1 MGDLRVGKRR
11 FKMDHKILRLYGI
24 GIDELRRAMINNIQ
38 LCQDWTTSPSG
49 RSGFASHQHR
59 KLAALGESMNRIFSH
74 MQAKLGGVLGFAPR
88 TQRAALVV
96 VMWGLGFTILVP
108 GVTAQKPPTQPS
120 SNRNAQGVPP
130 SVLAARA
137 SKPVQQEAMP
147 QQAVPPATQEQ
158 PPAPAVPPQVTY
170 EAGQLTI
177 VAENSKLSDVMSAL
191 RACTG
196 ADVDLPAGSSSERIW
211 ARLGPGPARQ
221 ILATLLGGTKLDY
234 VIQASESD
242 PDGIKNVWLTRR
254 TEGPAIATARPVA
267 PPARPL
273 PPRLSDSERR
283 VPVPNRN
290 AAEDRPPDDAVTPDA
305 APPTDAAPAA
315 PQTQPAP
322 TDAAPAGPTPAA
334 GSPPPQPAPV
344 ADAAASPD
352 TPASGASKPPTDTAG
367 QMIQTLQNMYEQRK
381 QMQLARTPQAP
392 N

>member
-1 MGDLRVGKRR
+1 VSPWVGAFWVGKPWVN
-11 FKMDHKILRLYGI
+11 MNHKVLRLYGI
-24 GIDELRRAMINNIQ
+24 GIDELRRAMINNR
-38 LCQDWTTSPSG
+38 LLSQDSTTSPSG
-49 RSGFASHQHR
+49 RSGFACHQN
-59 KLAALGESMNRIFSH
+59 LTWAALGESMNRIFSH
-74 MQAKLGGVLGFAPR
+74 MQATLAGVLGFAPR
-88 TQRAALVV
+88 TYATSLFLVIC
-96 VMWGLGFTILVP
+96 GLGFTILVP
-108 GVTAQKPPTQPS
+108 PLPAQKPATQNS
-120 SNRNAQGVPP
+120 SNGNAQGVPP
-130 SVLAARA
+130 TVLAARA

-158 PPAPAVPPQVTY
+158 APAPAAPPQVTY

-177 VAENSKLSDVMSAL
+177 IAENSKLSDVMSAL

-234 VIQASESD
+234 VIQASETD

-254 TEGPAIATARPVA
+254 TEGPAVASARPVT

-273 PPRLSDSERR
+273 PPRLSDAERR
-283 VPVPNRN
+283 VPVPNRS
-290 AAEDRPPDDAVTPDA
+290 AAEDRAPDDTASPDTAPPVDA
-305 APPTDAAPAA
+305 APAPAPQPQPAPADAAPAA
-315 PQTQPAP
+315 GSQTQPAP
-322 TDAAPAGPTPAA
+322 
-334 GSPPPQPAPV
+334 

-352 TPASGASKPPTDTAG
+352 TPATGASKAPTDTSG

>member
-1 MGDLRVGKRR
+1 
-11 FKMDHKILRLYGI
+11 
-24 GIDELRRAMINNIQ
+24 MINNR
-38 LCQDWTTSPSG
+38 LLGQDSTTSPSG
-49 RSGFASHQHR
+49 RSGFACHQN
-59 KLAALGESMNRIFSH
+59 LTWAALGESMNRFFSH
-74 MQAKLGGVLGFAPR
+74 MQATLGGVLGFAPR
-88 TQRAALVV
+88 TYATSLFV
-96 VMWGLGFTILVP
+96 VMCGLGFTILAPAVS
-108 GVTAQKPPTQPS
+108 AQKPPTQTS
-120 SNRNAQGVPP
+120 TNRNSQGVPP
-130 SVLAARA
+130 SVLAAKA
-137 SKPVQQEAMP
+137 SKQVQQEATP
-147 QQAVPPATQEQ
+147 QQAPLPVTQEQ
-158 PPAPAVPPQVTY
+158 APAAPPQVTY

-234 VIQASESD
+234 VIQASETD

-254 TEGPAIATARPVA
+254 TEGPAVAIARPGT

-290 AAEDRPPDDAVTPDA
+290 AAEDRAPDDTVTPDTA
-305 APPTDAAPAA
+305 APTDVVPAA
-315 PQTQPAP
+315 PQSPPAP
-322 TDAAPAGPTPAA
+322 TDAVPAGATPAA
-334 GSPPPQPAPV
+334 GSAPPQPAPS

-352 TPASGASKPPTDTAG
+352 TPATGGSKPPTDTAG

-381 QMQLARTPQAP
+381 QMQLARTPQGQD
-392 N
+392 